1 MFGMEK
7 GILGIGGDPA
17 TLRRRI
23 YDDRHLAHNSLLGHK
38 DSSRNLQMYYF
49 HRQEP
54 DRPERPSRSERD
66 YPSLPGVGIVRWAS
80 GNTVQML
87 DCYE

>member
-17 TLRRRI
+17 TLRAGYTTIGTWLTIPCSGTKRVRGTYKCI
-23 YDDRHLAHNSLLGHK
+23 IFTGKNPIGPKGLPVPKGITLPYLG
-38 DSSRNLQMYYF
+38 
-49 HRQEP
+49 
-54 DRPERPSRSERD
+54 
-66 YPSLPGVGIVRWAS
+66 WALSGGS